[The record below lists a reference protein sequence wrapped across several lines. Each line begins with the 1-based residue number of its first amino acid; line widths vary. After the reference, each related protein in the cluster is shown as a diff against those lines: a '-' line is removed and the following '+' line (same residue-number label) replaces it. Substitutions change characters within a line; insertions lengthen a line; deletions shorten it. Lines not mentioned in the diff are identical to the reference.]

1 MNIFKEIKD
10 LEGEIWKDLPEYEGL
25 YQASNKGR
33 IKRNNHLIKLIIQ
46 KTGYLNVSLCKNGI
60 SKTCRVHKLIAKI
73 FIPNPNNY
81 QSINHKNGNKQDN
94 RVENLEWCTQSY
106 NNWHATFILDK
117 GHNKLSMED
126 ANTIRKDVLNGKYKN
141 IKEIS
146 EKYKCNRLII
156 ENILANNCYKTNN
169 SYPIKALCKKNILC
183 NETIDNIRADYIN
196 TKMSAA
202 KIAKKYNITR
212 GLAQSIIMN
221 KSYIDVNYQ
230 YKPHITYEV
239 GKIYGVLEILKKERV
254 KRHTIYTCKC
264 IYCGNI
270 HKYYDRIKL
279 KDQACIN
286 CNKALESK
294 DE

>member
-1 MNIFKEIKD
+1 MNTFKEIED

-183 NETIDNIRADYIN
+183 NEIIDNIRADYIN

>member
-1 MNIFKEIKD
+1 MNIFKEIED

-33 IKRNNHLIKLIIQ
+33 IKRNNHLIKPVIQ

-106 NNWHATFILDK
+106 NNWHAIFILDK

-146 EKYKCNRLII
+146 EKYKCNRLVI

-169 SYPIKALCKKNILC
+169 SYPIKVLCKKNILC
-183 NETIDNIRADYIN
+183 NEIIDNIRADYIN
-196 TKMSAA
+196 TKMSVA

-212 GLAQSIIMN
+212 GLAQRIIMN
-221 KSYIDVNYQ
+221 KSYIDINYQ
-230 YKPHITYEV
+230 YKPHITYEI
-239 GKIYGVLEILKKERV
+239 GKIYGVLEILKKERI
-254 KRHTIYTCKC
+254 KKHTIYTCKC

-270 HKYYDRIKL
+270 HKYSDQVKL
-279 KDQACIN
+279 KDRACIN
-286 CNKALESK
+286 CNKVQEWK

>member
-1 MNIFKEIKD
+1 MNTFKEIED

-141 IKEIS
+141 TKEIS
-146 EKYKCNRLII
+146 EKYKCNRGII
-156 ENILANNCYKTNN
+156 ENILANRYYKTDS
-169 SYPIKALCKKNILC
+169 SYPIEVLHRKNILC
-183 NETIDNIRADYIN
+183 KEIINNIRADYIN
-196 TKMSAA
+196 TEMSAA

-212 GLAQSIIMN
+212 GLAQNIIMN
-221 KSYIDVNYQ
+221 KSA
-230 YKPHITYEV
+230 PF
-239 GKIYGVLEILKKERV
+239 G
-254 KRHTIYTCKC
+254 
-264 IYCGNI
+264 
-270 HKYYDRIKL
+270 
-279 KDQACIN
+279 
-286 CNKALESK
+286 
-294 DE
+294 